1 MHNLR
6 LVGPAGKRPTKKDEW
21 LYPTFFWNQRKQ
33 RTGLVVTPS
42 GKRFRLEDP
51 ANESS
56 RRIPINANECAKI
69 TKGVILANADRVEA
83 KHPNGRFPNLGGVHW
98 PCNDQKPATSQFGLL
113 PSERGPMCTERDRKG
128 VLDVPIFKGDMV
140 KLAVHTAKVR
150 AMSVIDAEAQEG
162 LNPHDIERARAEYYE
177 ALRASF
183 AAEHYWAHVLAVEE
197 DVMDPEASRL
207 TVLPV
212 ANLRQIPKAL
222 SQEPYEVPRRCV
234 CAHRAV
240 PKWMEAYCV

>member
-1 MHNLR
+1 MQNLR

-51 ANESS
+51 TDESS
-56 RRIPINANECAKI
+56 RRIAITANECAKI
-69 TKGVILANADRVEA
+69 TKGLILANADRVEA
-83 KHPNGRFPNLGGVHW
+83 KQPNGHFPNLAGVHW
-98 PCNDQKPATSQFGLL
+98 PCDNAMPATSPFGLL

-128 VLDVPIFKGDMV
+128 ALDVPIFKGDMV
-140 KLAVHTAKVR
+140 KLAVHTAKVH
-150 AMSVIDAEAQEG
+150 ALSAIDVEAPEG
-162 LNPHDIERARAEYYE
+162 PSPQDIEQARAEYCE
-177 ALRASF
+177 ALRSTF

-197 DVMDPEASRL
+197 DVMHPEASRL

-212 ANLRQIPKAL
+212 ASLRQIPKAL

-240 PKWMEAYCV
+240 PKWMESYCV